1 MLDKTN
7 IKIERETMK
16 HKIDKKSFAG
26 IFSIPVKSKKTTT
39 QKNTR
44 FSKLQKL
51 AYKYNYLLEKECGN
65 YIIDDNDGGEWV
77 CRTLNEVEEI
87 LTK

>member
-1 MLDKTN
+1 MTYTIGDLINEEIKKNPPSRSAKLRFAIKDKN
-7 IKIERETMK
+7 ILNFEKESLE
-16 HKIDKKSFAG
+16 
-26 IFSIPVKSKKTTT
+26 
-39 QKNTR
+39 
-44 FSKLQKL
+44 
-51 AYKYNYLLEKECGN
+51 KYNYLLEKECGN